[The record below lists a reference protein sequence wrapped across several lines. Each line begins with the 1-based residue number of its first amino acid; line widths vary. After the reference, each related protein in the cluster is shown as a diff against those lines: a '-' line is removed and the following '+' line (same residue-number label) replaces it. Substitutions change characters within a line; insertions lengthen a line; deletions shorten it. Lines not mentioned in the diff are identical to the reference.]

1 MVSMAKEKEAVE
13 KTPEQKQKDKEKA
26 DYYMRLREIRETK
39 KYYDEVMDKEGRD
52 FTFLIGQVFPPYQ
65 EFLKECGFSIEDAG
79 HITWKLIRPPKV
91 AVETSDESKS
101 ED

>member
-1 MVSMAKEKEAVE
+1 LSKEKEVVE

-52 FTFLIGQVFPPYQ
+52 FTLLIGQVFPPYQ
-65 EFLKECGFSIEDAG
+65 EFLKECGFSIEEAG
-79 HITWKLIRPPKV
+79 HITWKLIRQPRQEVKISEEP
-91 AVETSDESKS
+91 KS

>member
-1 MVSMAKEKEAVE
+1 LSKEKEVVE

-52 FTFLIGQVFPPYQ
+52 FTLLIGQVFPPYQ
-65 EFLKECGFSIEDAG
+65 EFLKECGFSIEEAG
-79 HITWKLIRPPKV
+79 HITWKLIRPPRQEVKIS
-91 AVETSDESKS
+91 EEPKS

>member
-1 MVSMAKEKEAVE
+1 MSKEKEVVE

-52 FTFLIGQVFPPYQ
+52 FTLLIGQVFPPYQ
-65 EFLKECGFSIEDAG
+65 EFLKECGFSIEEAG
-79 HITWKLIRPPKV
+79 HITWKLIRQPRQEVKISEEP
-91 AVETSDESKS
+91 KS

>member
-1 MVSMAKEKEAVE
+1 MAKEKETVE

-52 FTFLIGQVFPPYQ
+52 FTLLVGQVFPPYQ
-65 EFLKECGFSIEDAG
+65 EFLRECGFSIEGAG
-79 HITWKLIRPPKV
+79 HITWKLIRLPRQE
-91 AVETSDESKS
+91 VEISEEPKS